1 MVARWRGGR
10 PGVPESGRT
19 NGLCV
24 LSAVVENADR
34 NEGLVDVPIDDAE
47 RAALE
52 DRLRVWVERIDRSE
66 LQPGK
71 DEGCDRCDLEKF
83 CIHGLERGDRTSA
96 AGDHMSDE
104 TKELTP
110 LDEAEKPEAV
120 TEAERTLRRLALRLT
135 ETGVGAVALW
145 FLSAIFLDL
154 FVPMSWL
161 GIFLVGLVLFFFF
174 PPTRNARL
182 ARDILRQ
189 WDEVRVRGM
198 LEAGGAT
205 VDPRLEA
212 AEKMGKRIEHH
223 PGATAEM
230 RRLAAD
236 LVAAL
241 RQTARD
247 ERLVELALDAQGKA
261 DRGSA
266 SGASLRDSLEYLEVR
281 AGNLLGALA
290 DLHSA
295 VIRRDAGQVARVL
308 DEATGILAELD
319 ALAQVERLLTG
330 DGE

>member
-1 MVARWRGGR
+1 
-10 PGVPESGRT
+10 
-19 NGLCV
+19 
-24 LSAVVENADR
+24 
-34 NEGLVDVPIDDAE
+34 
-47 RAALE
+47 
-52 DRLRVWVERIDRSE
+52 
-66 LQPGK
+66 
-71 DEGCDRCDLEKF
+71 
-83 CIHGLERGDRTSA
+83 
-96 AGDHMSDE
+96 MSDE

-110 LDEAEKPEAV
+110 FHEAEKPEAV
-120 TEAERTLRRLALRLT
+120 IEAERTLRRLALRLT

-174 PPTRNARL
+174 PPTRNGRL

-198 LEAGGAT
+198 LEADGAT

-230 RRLAAD
+230 RRLASD

-247 ERLVELALDAQGKA
+247 ERLVELALDAQGRA
-261 DRGSA
+261 DHGSA

-319 ALAQVERLLTG
+319 ALAQVERLLA
-330 DGE
+330 GEGE